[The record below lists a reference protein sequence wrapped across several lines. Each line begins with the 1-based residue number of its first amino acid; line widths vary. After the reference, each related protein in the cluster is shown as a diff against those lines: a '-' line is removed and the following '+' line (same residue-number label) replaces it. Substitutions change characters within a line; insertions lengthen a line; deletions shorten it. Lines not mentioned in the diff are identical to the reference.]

1 MADDPRTRSSANE
14 SAGSRYARILERIF
28 SIRYVS
34 GMREVPF
41 RREDIVF
48 TAAEL
53 GIATPKNLG
62 DLIYSFRYRNPLPM
76 AIAATAPADEEW
88 SLRSA
93 GPARY
98 RFVLGPPTTIVPNAL
113 LAETK
118 IPDATPGM
126 VAMYA
131 LSDEQALLARL
142 RYNRL
147 IDIFSGVTCY
157 PLQSHLRTHVAGL
170 GQIETDEVYVG
181 IDHGGVQY
189 VLPVQAKGG
198 ADALNLVQIE
208 QDVAMCRMKFP
219 SLICRPIAAQFMAG
233 DVIALFGFEVAAQDP
248 RLIAEGHYRLVPPSD
263 LSTEDLANYQRRFA
277 PGGR

>member
-1 MADDPRTRSSANE
+1 MADDVRTPARMNE

-28 SIRYVS
+28 SARYS
-34 GMREVPF
+34 PGMREVPF
-41 RREDIVF
+41 QREDIVA

-62 DLIYSFRYRNPLPM
+62 DLIYSFRYRNPLPTT
-76 AIAATAPADEEW
+76 IAATAPANEEW

-93 GPARY
+93 GSARY
-98 RFVLGPPTTIVPNAL
+98 RFVLGPPTAIVPNAL

-118 IPDATPGM
+118 IPDATPGV

-142 RYNRL
+142 RYNRF
-147 IDIFSGVTCY
+147 IDIFTGIACY
-157 PLQSHLRTHVAGL
+157 PLQSHLRTHVAGI

-181 IDHGGVQY
+181 IDRLGVQY

-198 ADALNLVQIE
+198 SDALNLVQIE
-208 QDVAMCRMKFP
+208 QDVAMCEAKFP
-219 SLICRPIAAQFMAG
+219 ALNCRPIAAQFMAD
-233 DVIALFGFEVAAQDP
+233 DVIALFGFEPTADGP
-248 RLIAEGHYRLVPPSD
+248 RLLREAHYRLVPAEEITPLD
-263 LSTEDLANYQRRFA
+263 LTKYQMRQ
-277 PGGR
+277 